1 MYLELTITM
10 ETCWMMIVV
19 MVVIMVVVMVVI
31 MVMVVVVIMVMV
43 VVVIMVMMSSMVCKV
58 SISTTITSREVN
70 NSCNTLIALISSY
83 VVFARTGSIFVT
95 RIMG

>member
-1 MYLELTITM
+1 MYLEFTITM

-31 MVMVVVVIMVMV
+31 MVVIMVM
-43 VVVIMVMMSSMVCKV
+43 IMVMMSSMMCKV

-70 NSCNTLIALISSY
+70 NSCDTLIALISSY
-83 VVFARTGSIFVT
+83 IVFART
-95 RIMG
+95 